1 MGARA
6 QPPAASLKRAR
17 RPRYYFYF
25 AGGRRTRG
33 PRYFPLLLHAPF
45 RFLSGGKS
53 HPPLLFASL
62 SRSDMPSLKSLSLR
76 LRSVTSTA
84 KITKAMKM
92 VAASKLRGAETKMK
106 AARPFASSINELFAT
121 YLEPKEDD
129 APETKALL
137 AVSSDKGLCG
147 GINSRVVKE
156 IKRIYDE
163 EPAVEPKVRTTHTF
177 TQEGPLRDSAY
188 Y

>member
-1 MGARA
+1 MHLFDFSR
-6 QPPAASLKRAR
+6 AASL
-17 RPRYYFYF
+17 
-25 AGGRRTRG
+25 T
-33 PRYFPLLLHAPF
+33 
-45 RFLSGGKS
+45 
-53 HPPLLFASL
+53 PLLFASL

-177 TQEGPLRDSAY
+177 MREGPLRDSAY

>member
-1 MGARA
+1 
-6 QPPAASLKRAR
+6 
-17 RPRYYFYF
+17 
-25 AGGRRTRG
+25 
-33 PRYFPLLLHAPF
+33 
-45 RFLSGGKS
+45 
-53 HPPLLFASL
+53 
-62 SRSDMPSLKSLSLR
+62 MPSLKSLSLR

-177 TQEGPLRDSAY
+177 TREGPPPRLCLLLTHASLPLCSSAADARRLEGPRRPAAHARQEDRHLD
-188 Y
+188 